1 MHIFTTDAIIFI
13 TTSYLIFIFSIIMTL
28 ESMEIIIY
36 NHKITSFNNPIKHIS
51 NIITK
56 HKKPIYIT
64 SPATILAIIY
74 GAYTPPL
81 NYTASVI
88 LYSISIGIAV
98 VTLLHYILA
107 YVNPEIQSG
116 YEEYIQNISHHKRI
130 EHYHKYNI
138 PLQYNPK
145 EFIAKR
151 DYYIIKRAIFLIKN
165 APELL

>member
-1 MHIFTTDAIIFI
+1 MHIFATDAIIFI
-13 TTSYLIFIFSIIMTL
+13 ITSYLIFLFSIVMTL

-36 NHKITSFNNPIKHIS
+36 NHKIASFNNPIKHIS

-74 GAYTPPL
+74 SAYTPPL
-81 NYTASVI
+81 NSTTSVI
-88 LYSISIGIAV
+88 LYSISMGIAF
-98 VTLLHYILA
+98 VTLFHYILS
-107 YVNPEIQSG
+107 YINPEIQSA
-116 YEEYIQNISHHKRI
+116 YEEYIQKISHHKRI
-130 EHYHKYNI
+130 EHYSKHRI

-145 EFIAKR
+145 EFFIKR
-151 DYYIIKRAIFLIKN
+151 DYYIIKRTIFLIKH